1 MRSGIAALFAAAAAA
16 MSVTSGPHPGYA
28 ADWVGK
34 ATEQQ
39 QAHCA
44 ALEELSFRGP
54 CLFTYSVRGLT
65 FPDKAE
71 EPGIFTKTARMGIF
85 KPKGEGPFPALLILH
100 SCAAVD
106 FDPDHIQAWVNRAVK
121 EGYVAFV
128 VDSWGQRGIPE
139 LCRTSPPGFLSS
151 HLYVRAR
158 DGYEALAHLRKFSF
172 VDIARVGAVGFS
184 NGGRTSYMLGS
195 AQMAQAFSPDK
206 LRFAALAAV
215 YGQCLFMRP
224 DVDRPILALLG
235 ELDEDGNPRD
245 CVPRFRRLKDL
256 GIPVEWHVFPKIGHA
271 WDSPKFRIPQRLSYL
286 GSSEVLFAY
295 DANVAEG
302 SRNRVFEFFARYLKT

>member
-1 MRSGIAALFAAAAAA
+1 MRFGIAAFFAAVAA
-16 MSVTSGPHPGYA
+16 MSLWPRSGYA

-65 FPDKAE
+65 FPYKAE

-106 FDPDHIQAWVNRAVK
+106 FDPDHIRAWVNRAVK

-184 NGGRTSYMLGS
+184 NGGRTSYMLGRHS
-195 AQMAQAFSPDK
+195 HRTSCVSRRWQRST
-206 LRFAALAAV
+206 
-215 YGQCLFMRP
+215 
-224 DVDRPILALLG
+224 
-235 ELDEDGNPRD
+235 GN
-245 CVPRFRRLKDL
+245 
-256 GIPVEWHVFPKIGHA
+256 
-271 WDSPKFRIPQRLSYL
+271 
-286 GSSEVLFAY
+286 AY
-295 DANVAEG
+295 SCAPT
-302 SRNRVFEFFARYLKT
+302 STARYWHCWENWTRTAIRAIASLASAG